1 MTENLPYHLWE
12 SMLYDVLRTLPH
24 MLLVLYAFRGHW
36 RFGKTFTIVMT
47 ALLWVIEMILPQISD
62 LVSGANSTVI
72 DISEIV
78 IYLVFIF
85 VMLKEHVGKL
95 VFTVLALS
103 NMGNIMLYGGKCIE
117 GLLFPEQAQLRVHYT
132 YALCSLPVLI
142 LELTFAY
149 FLIFRNIC
157 SHDDSPDDA
166 YSVKIQGYLW
176 HYLWLVPAVFSLIW
190 FQSLYGSDKSTLEER
205 LNPLNSLYLLAV
217 TAGSMLIYRIIVQLT
232 SLYEKNFTLLAEN
245 HSLSIQRLQ
254 YDSLNERLENM
265 RRTRHDLRHHAALL
279 KEIRDS
285 GDITALDDLIS
296 MYTEQNRLDQPL
308 VRCENETVNVVLALY
323 SETACQNDI
332 AFTVKA
338 DIPQEIFADKKDL
351 AVLFGNILE
360 NATDACKE
368 VESSRFIDLSSAYTT
383 LPSGKHCL
391 SLIVKNSCGAISRD
405 EEGVFHST
413 KHPGDG
419 IGISSVQRITEKYVG
434 SCSFLPEDGVF
445 TVSVILY
452 ESKV

>member
-1 MTENLPYHLWE
+1 MTDNPPYHLWE

-24 MLLVLYAFRGHW
+24 MLLVLYAYRGHW

-47 ALLWVIEMILPQISD
+47 ALLWIVQMILPQVGD
-62 LVSGANSTVI
+62 YMPGANMTAI
-72 DISEIV
+72 DIIEIV

-117 GLLFPEQAQLRVHYT
+117 GLLFPELAQLRLHYT
-132 YALCSLPVLI
+132 YALCSLPVLF

-149 FLIFRNIC
+149 FLIFQNIC
-157 SHDDSPDDA
+157 SHDDLPDDA
-166 YSVKIQGYLW
+166 YRVKIQGYLW
-176 HYLWLVPAVFSLIW
+176 RYLWLVPAVFSLIW

-205 LNPLNSLYLLAV
+205 LNPLNSLYLFAV
-217 TAGSMLIYRIIVQLT
+217 TAGSMLIYRIIVQLAA
-232 SLYEKNFTLLAEN
+232 LYEKNFTLLAEN

-254 YDSLNERLENM
+254 YDSLNERLDNM

-285 GDITALDDLIS
+285 GDITALDDLIT

-332 AFTVKA
+332 AFTVRA
-338 DIPQEIFADKKDL
+338 DIPEAIFADKKDL

-360 NATDACKE
+360 NAADACKE
-368 VESSRFIDLSSAYTT
+368 VEGSRFIDLTAAYTEM
-383 LPSGKHCL
+383 PSGKHCL
-391 SLIVKNSCGAISRD
+391 SIIVKNSCGAVSRD
-405 EEGVFHST
+405 EKGDFHST

-419 IGISSVQRITEKYVG
+419 IGISSVKRITEKYAG

-452 ESKV
+452 G